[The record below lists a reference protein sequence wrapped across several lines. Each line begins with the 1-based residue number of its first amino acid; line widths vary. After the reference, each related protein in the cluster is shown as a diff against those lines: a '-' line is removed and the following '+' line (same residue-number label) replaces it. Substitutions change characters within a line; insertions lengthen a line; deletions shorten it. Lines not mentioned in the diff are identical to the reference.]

1 MRIINKKDNK
11 ALIYYNNEFY
21 VISESV
27 VPFTGL
33 ETLIFKSDAQGTIT
47 DWIEVG
53 GGKGLTLN
61 EVIKDRDTYMTRR
74 WG

>member
-1 MRIINKKDNK
+1 MKIINKNNKK

-21 VISESV
+21 IVSETV

-33 ETLIFKSDAQGTIT
+33 ETLIFPADAEGTIT
-47 DWIEVG
+47 NWIEVG

-61 EVIKDRDTYMTRR
+61 EVLNDIGAHFHSREV
-74 WG
+74 